1 MEKWFLKNK
10 RGDASALADALSI
23 SPAMARILVNRD
35 IDTPQKAEVFLKG
48 DLQGLHQPQL
58 LKDGEKAAEIIK
70 EKIKYQKYIRIIGDY
85 DCDGICA
92 TFILWTVL
100 KEMGAKVDYCLPHRI
115 KDGYGLNISMIEDAL
130 RDGVDTIVTCD
141 NGIAA
146 LEQIAYAKS
155 QGMTVIVTDHH
166 EVPFTELDGM
176 IQHQLPDA
184 DAIVNMKQEGDR
196 YPFKGICGAV
206 TAWKLGQLLLGE
218 NHPVILQMIPYAAL
232 ATVCDVMEL
241 VDENRI
247 LVKEGLRILNSK
259 PPIGLKALIKAYE
272 LQDKVIS
279 AYHLGFLIGPCLNA
293 TGRLE
298 TAEYALKL
306 LAMTEEEEALV
317 YAHELKALNETR
329 KNLTVQ
335 NTEKAL
341 GELKDSGRDKEKVIL
356 MYLPECHESLA
367 GIIAGRI
374 REACHRPTLVFTKAE
389 DGVKASGRSMECY
402 DMFTELSACK
412 DLFTKFGGHKMAAGL
427 SMAQEEDIEV
437 LRKRLISQCVLE
449 EDDFVEKVHI
459 DAAVPMSM
467 TSLALAKELE
477 RLEPFGTGNPKPL
490 LAERDLTLVNGRI
503 MGQKGNAARYTVK
516 SLDGTTHQVV
526 LFGDLQP
533 FHNFLDE
540 KFGPGSSEKI
550 YYYNCAFP
558 IHMIYTLQVNTYQMK
573 ENLQIQMKYYC

>member
-10 RGDASALADALSI
+10 RGDASALVDALSI

-58 LKDGEKAAEIIK
+58 LKDGKKAAEIIK
-70 EKIKYQKYIRIIGDY
+70 EKIKLQKNIRIIGDY

-92 TFILWTVL
+92 TFILWSVL

-115 KDGYGLNISMIEDAL
+115 KDGYGLNISMIEDAF

-155 QGMTVIVTDHH
+155 HGMTVIVTDHH
-166 EVPFTELDGM
+166 EVPFTEADGM
-176 IQHQLPDA
+176 KNYNLPGA
-184 DAIVNMKQEGDR
+184 DAIVNIKQAEDT

-206 TAWKLGQLLLGE
+206 TAWKLGQLLIGE
-218 NHPVILQMIPYAAL
+218 NHSVIWQLIPYAAL

-247 LVKEGLRILNSK
+247 LVKEGLRIMNSN
-259 PPIGLKALIKAYE
+259 PPTGLKALIKAYE

-306 LAMTEEEEALV
+306 LAMTREEEALV

-341 GELKDSGRDKEKVIL
+341 LTLKNSGHDKDKVIL

-427 SMAQEEDIEV
+427 SMAQEEDIET
-437 LRKRLISQCVLE
+437 LRQRLISQCALE
-449 EDDFVEKVHI
+449 EMDFVEKVHI
-459 DAAVPMSM
+459 DAAIPMSM

-490 LAERDLTLVNGRI
+490 LAERDLTLVNGRL

-516 SLDGTTHQVV
+516 SMDGTTHQVV

-533 FHNFLDE
+533 FHDFLDE

-558 IHMIYTLQVNTYQMK
+558 MHMIYTLQVNTYQMK